1 MTRHGLK
8 GFIVLSAA
16 VHAAVL
22 FYWTPPVRE
31 IGNPGRVL
39 QLAMRDI
46 SGETATA
53 AADITRNDK
62 QEHAPEEPVVQTR
75 TPPVKPLDNTATQPV
90 PDQIPEVAEATEA
103 SGPDPQPPE
112 QLESSEQASLASG
125 SPDDIRQDA
134 DHHLRMSILE
144 LVTAQLKYPTI
155 ARRRGWQGI
164 VILELHIES
173 DGHSSRLHVTE
184 TSGYPVLDQAA
195 ISSLQL
201 ASVPHA
207 GQWLNGSA
215 IDIMVPVEY
224 RLTGG

>member
-22 FYWTPPVRE
+22 FFWTPPVRE

-39 QLAMRDI
+39 QLAMTDI
-46 SGETATA
+46 SGETAPATT
-53 AADITRNDK
+53 DMIRSDK
-62 QEHAPEEPVVQTR
+62 QEHAPQEPVTQTR
-75 TPPVKPLDNTATQPV
+75 RPPVKPVNDTATQPV
-90 PDQIPEVAEATEA
+90 PNRIPEAAEAP
-103 SGPDPQPPE
+103 GPDPQPPE
-112 QLESSEQASLASG
+112 QQESSGQASFTSG
-125 SPDDIRQDA
+125 SPDDIRQDT

-173 DGHSSRLHVTE
+173 DGHISRLHVTE

-195 ISSLQL
+195 ISTLQL

-207 GQWLNGSA
+207 GQWLNGHA

>member
-1 MTRHGLK
+1 MNCHGLK
-8 GFIVLSAA
+8 WFIVLSAA

-22 FYWTPPVRE
+22 FYWTPPARE

-39 QLAMRDI
+39 QLAMTDI

-53 AADITRNDK
+53 AAGIARSDNQESTPEATVAKTRSL
-62 QEHAPEEPVVQTR
+62 
-75 TPPVKPLDNTATQPV
+75 PVKPVYDTATQPV
-90 PDQIPEVAEATEA
+90 PNRIPEATEA
-103 SGPDPQPPE
+103 SDPDPPPPE
-112 QLESSEQASLASG
+112 QQESSAQTSLTSG
-125 SPDDIRQDA
+125 SPDDIRQDT

-173 DGHSSRLHVTE
+173 DGHISRLHVTE

-207 GQWLNGSA
+207 GQWLNGHA